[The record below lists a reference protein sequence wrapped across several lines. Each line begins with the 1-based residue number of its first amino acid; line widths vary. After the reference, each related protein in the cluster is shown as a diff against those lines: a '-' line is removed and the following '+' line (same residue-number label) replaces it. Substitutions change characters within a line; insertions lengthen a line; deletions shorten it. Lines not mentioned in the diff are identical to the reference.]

1 MNYIEKLFKQYPF
14 LYCIN
19 NQYYIFGTGICK
31 KVEDKDYFDS
41 KKIYEYFKE
50 NLNEDLD
57 QKEASLIFD
66 IKFEKLNINDE
77 EIKVLENI
85 I

>member
-1 MNYIEKLFKQYPF
+1 MNYIKKLFKQYPF

-41 KKIYEYFKE
+41 KK
-50 NLNEDLD
+50 NL
-57 QKEASLIFD
+57 
-66 IKFEKLNINDE
+66 
-77 EIKVLENI
+77 
-85 I
+85 